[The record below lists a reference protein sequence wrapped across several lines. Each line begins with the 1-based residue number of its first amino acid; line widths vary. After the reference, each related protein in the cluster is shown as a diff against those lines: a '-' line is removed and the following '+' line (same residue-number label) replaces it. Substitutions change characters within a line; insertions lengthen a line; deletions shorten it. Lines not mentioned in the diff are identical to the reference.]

1 MTIKRDTYLQQL
13 IDAKQNGLIKVI
25 TGPRRCGK
33 SFLLT
38 TIFHEYLID
47 EGVGEDHII
56 EIALEDRINKELRNP
71 DKMLHHVRSLVTD
84 SDPYYIIIDEVQKL
98 EEFVDVLNSFMHIR
112 NADVYVTGSNSRF
125 LATDIATE
133 FRGRDHQIRLYPL
146 SFAEYYSAI
155 GGDRR
160 VAWESFY
167 TFGGLPLI
175 LSYKTDREKSN
186 YLQSLFQTAYMAN
199 ILERYNIRND
209 AELRKLVDI
218 IASSIGTPCNPTRIA
233 NTFKSVENTS
243 IASTTI
249 DRYLSYLSDA
259 FIISKADRYDVKGR
273 KYIGTL
279 AKYYF
284 EDVGIRNAILNFRQQ
299 EETHIM
305 ENIIYNELRIR
316 GYNVDVGD
324 VEIRKQTEDGQRVRV
339 HLEIDFV
346 VNQGSQRYYIQ
357 SALAIPTREK
367 EEQETRS
374 LNKVDDSFKKIVI
387 VNRDIK
393 PWRNEKGIVI
403 MGLMDFLLNPNS
415 LEY

>member
-1 MTIKRDTYLQQL
+1 MLIKRDTYLQQL
-13 IDAKQNGLIKVI
+13 IDAKQNGFIKVI

-38 TIFHEYLID
+38 TIFHDYLIS
-47 EGVGEDHII
+47 EGVREDHII
-56 EIALEDRINKELRNP
+56 EIALEDRSNKALRNP
-71 DKMLHHVRSLVTD
+71 DEMLRYVRSLITD
-84 SDPYYIIIDEVQKL
+84 SDLYYIIIDEVQKL
-98 EEFVDVLNSFMHIR
+98 DEFVDVLNSFMHIR

-146 SFAEYYSAI
+146 SFAEYYAAV
-155 GGDRR
+155 GDDRR
-160 VAWESFY
+160 VAWESYY
-167 TFGGLPLI
+167 TYGGLPLI
-175 LSYKTDREKSN
+175 LSYKSDREKSN
-186 YLQSLFQTAYMAN
+186 YLQSLFLTAYMAD
-199 ILERYNIRND
+199 ILERYKIRND

-218 IASSIGTPCNPTRIA
+218 MASSIGAPCNPTRIA
-233 NTFKSVENTS
+233 NTFKSVENIS
-243 IASTTI
+243 IQSTTI
-249 DRYLSYLSDA
+249 DKYLGYLSDA

-284 EDVGIRNAILNFRQQ
+284 EDIGIRNAILNFRQQ

-305 ENIIYNELRIR
+305 ENVIYNELRIR

-324 VEIRKQTEDGQRVRV
+324 VELRTRTAEGKQQRV

-346 VNQGSQRYYIQ
+346 VNQGNQRYYIQ
-357 SALAIPTREK
+357 SALAIPDREK

-374 LNKVDDSFKKIVI
+374 LNNVDDSFKKIVI

-415 LEY
+415 LEN

>member
-1 MTIKRDTYLQQL
+1 MSKKWYIARFCKIKIVREKNFSYLYVTKTVHVPIISHSMTIKRDTYLQQL

-186 YLQSLFQTAYMAN
+186 YLQSLFQTAYMAD

-209 AELRKLVDI
+209 AEY
-218 IASSIGTPCNPTRIA
+218 
-233 NTFKSVENTS
+233 EN
-243 IASTTI
+243 
-249 DRYLSYLSDA
+249 
-259 FIISKADRYDVKGR
+259 
-273 KYIGTL
+273 
-279 AKYYF
+279 
-284 EDVGIRNAILNFRQQ
+284 
-299 EETHIM
+299 
-305 ENIIYNELRIR
+305 
-316 GYNVDVGD
+316 
-324 VEIRKQTEDGQRVRV
+324 
-339 HLEIDFV
+339 
-346 VNQGSQRYYIQ
+346 
-357 SALAIPTREK
+357 
-367 EEQETRS
+367 
-374 LNKVDDSFKKIVI
+374 
-387 VNRDIK
+387 
-393 PWRNEKGIVI
+393 
-403 MGLMDFLLNPNS
+403 
-415 LEY
+415 

>member
-25 TGPRRCGK
+25 TGSRRCGK

-133 FRGRDHQIRLYPL
+133 FQGRDHQIRLYPL

-160 VAWESFY
+160 VAWENFY

-186 YLQSLFQTAYMAN
+186 YLQSLFQTAYMAD

-209 AELRKLVDI
+209 PRCGKL
-218 IASSIGTPCNPTRIA
+218 
-233 NTFKSVENTS
+233 
-243 IASTTI
+243 
-249 DRYLSYLSDA
+249 
-259 FIISKADRYDVKGR
+259 
-273 KYIGTL
+273 
-279 AKYYF
+279 
-284 EDVGIRNAILNFRQQ
+284 
-299 EETHIM
+299 
-305 ENIIYNELRIR
+305 
-316 GYNVDVGD
+316 
-324 VEIRKQTEDGQRVRV
+324 
-339 HLEIDFV
+339 
-346 VNQGSQRYYIQ
+346 
-357 SALAIPTREK
+357 
-367 EEQETRS
+367 
-374 LNKVDDSFKKIVI
+374 
-387 VNRDIK
+387 
-393 PWRNEKGIVI
+393 
-403 MGLMDFLLNPNS
+403 
-415 LEY
+415 